1 MTRAHFRC
9 SKPVLCRSEKT
20 NKVTELGTDLRP
32 VRFIFKMGSVVTE
45 MSRLVPDVTKISSAR
60 LHNLQTSTQ
69 HQSTSFLPPVYHDYK
84 LISLTISRKLM
95 TSAGFRSGIV
105 TNYQEQRGIQCTVF
119 FRGKAVNIS
128 TGRGVFTE
136 GLWPPDLVPDWL
148 RNNTD
153 RRRAVLSDSLCC
165 CGSCKVSLTTRP

>member
-1 MTRAHFRC
+1 MTRTYFRC

-45 MSRLVPDVTKISSAR
+45 MSHLNPDAVTDISTAR

-105 TNYQEQRGIQCTVF
+105 TNYQEQRGDTMYCVF
-119 FRGKAVNIS
+119 WRKGCKHIYRA
-128 TGRGVFTE
+128 RGVY
-136 GLWPPDLVPDWL
+136 
-148 RNNTD
+148 
-153 RRRAVLSDSLCC
+153 RRTVASRSGARLAE
-165 CGSCKVSLTTRP
+165 K